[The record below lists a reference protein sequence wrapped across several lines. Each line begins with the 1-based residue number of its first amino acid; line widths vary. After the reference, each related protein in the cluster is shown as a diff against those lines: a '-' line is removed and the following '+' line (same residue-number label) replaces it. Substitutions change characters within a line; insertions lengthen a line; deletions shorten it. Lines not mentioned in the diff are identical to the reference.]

1 MTRAACL
8 VVGLVL
14 LAGACGGSGP
24 TDDDPAPR
32 PPERLAAAVTA
43 LAEANT
49 GHFAS
54 QTAGSD
60 GVPHS
65 RIAGDY
71 RLSPPA
77 ARLTVSRYDDGEP
90 HDTAVIAIGRD
101 AWSREDGAPCWT
113 HHDVAELVD
122 HGLLVRNGDTY
133 APAPVAVVGLG
144 RGVYATH
151 PDQISGT
158 SRLRTVLSVADLS
171 LPSALGLAPTADHR
185 VPTAFTLD
193 DGALV
198 GWKVL
203 VRDVVE
209 QTRVLADTGAVGEG
223 RLSALGALGRTI
235 ITELTHLGVEFEAV
249 PPVAACQGRAP

>member
-8 VVGLVL
+8 VVGLAL
-14 LAGACGGSGP
+14 LAGACGGSDA
-24 TDDDPAPR
+24 TDDDPGPQ

-49 GHFAS
+49 GHFAGE
-54 QTAGSD
+54 TAGSD

-65 RIAGDY
+65 RIEGDY

-77 ARLTVSRYDDGEP
+77 TRLTVSRYDDGEP

-101 AWSREDGAPCWT
+101 AWSREEGARCWT
-113 HHDVAELVD
+113 HHDVAELAD
-122 HGLLVRNGDTY
+122 YGLLVRNGDTY

-151 PDQISGT
+151 ADQISGT
-158 SRLRTVLSVADLS
+158 SGLSTVLAVADLS
-171 LPSALGLAPTADHR
+171 LPSALGLARAPDHR

-198 GWKVL
+198 GWKVV

-209 QTRVLADTGAVGEG
+209 QTRKLADTGAVGEG
-223 RLSALGALGRTI
+223 RISVLGVLGGTI
-235 ITELTHLGVEFEAV
+235 STELTRLGDEFEAD
-249 PPVAACQGRAP
+249 PPVAACRG